1 MDGILNIFQSITEAD
16 TKDIIRLSKAIDE
29 HQSFR
34 GKVKITPKRNL
45 KFFKS
50 VLNNFFLSII

>member
-1 MDGILNIFQSITEAD
+1 MDGILNIFQSITQAD

-34 GKVKITPKRNL
+34 GKVKITSKHNL
-45 KFFKS
+45 NCFS
-50 VLNNFFLSII
+50 

>member
-1 MDGILNIFQSITEAD
+1 MDGILNIFQSITQAD

-34 GKVKITPKRNL
+34 GKVIIAKHNLIFFLKIIKN
-45 KFFKS
+45 
-50 VLNNFFLSII
+50 NNFFL

>member
-1 MDGILNIFQSITEAD
+1 MDGILNIFQSITQAD

-34 GKVKITPKRNL
+34 GKVKIITKHNL
-45 KFFKS
+45 
-50 VLNNFFLSII
+50 NFFLK

>member
-1 MDGILNIFQSITEAD
+1 MDGILNIFQSITQAD

-34 GKVKITPKRNL
+34 GKVKNTQ
-45 KFFKS
+45 
-50 VLNNFFLSII
+50 VAT